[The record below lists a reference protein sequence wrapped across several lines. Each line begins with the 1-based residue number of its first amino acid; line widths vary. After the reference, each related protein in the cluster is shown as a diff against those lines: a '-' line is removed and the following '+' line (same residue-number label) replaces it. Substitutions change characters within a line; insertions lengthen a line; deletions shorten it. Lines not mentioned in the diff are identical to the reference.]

1 MKLLAISDKYIPY
14 QFMYDGLSSLC
25 NLGVR
30 IEVRRWEHQTLI
42 ELQQA
47 NLAIEQSGPD
57 AVPLP
62 AELTGNVDQFE
73 ILVVQFAPVSR
84 WLIEAAS
91 SLKLIGVLRGGV
103 ENIDVAAATARGI
116 AVLNTPGRNARA
128 VAECTIGLILA
139 EVRNIARSHA
149 LLVQGKWQRSFPNS
163 DAIPELCGKTVG
175 LVGYGAVGRLV
186 AGYLHAFG
194 SRILAYDPYFRG
206 DPAPA
211 EMTDL
216 ESLLRQSDVVSIHAR
231 LTPESH
237 HLIGRRQLA
246 LMKPTAVL
254 VNTARSGLVDEQAL
268 IDALRRR
275 QIMGAALDV
284 FDVEPLPA
292 DSPLLKL
299 DNVTITPHLAS
310 AVFSTIDSFL
320 NSPRMMAEHLRRLLM
335 GEGPLPIVNGVQPKL
350 QAVT

>member
-299 DNVTITPHLAS
+299 DNVTITPHLAG
-310 AVFSTIDSFL
+310 STIDSFL

-350 QAVT
+350 QAVA